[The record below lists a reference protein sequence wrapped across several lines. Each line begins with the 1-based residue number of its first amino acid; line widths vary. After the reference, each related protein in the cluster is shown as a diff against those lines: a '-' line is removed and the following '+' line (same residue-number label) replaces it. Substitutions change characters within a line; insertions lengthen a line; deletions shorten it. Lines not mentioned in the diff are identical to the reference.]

1 MDKSPGKYKYIPLF
15 KDISKIIYSHNNG
28 PYLHLFE

>member
-1 MDKSPGKYKYIPLF
+1 MDKSAGKNKYIPLF

-28 PYLHLFE
+28 PYLNLSE